1 VTGRDATP
9 QPATKSVTKSVTTR
23 AARRRTTRWPVVAGA
38 VLLVALPA
46 RGDVSMLLTPP
57 VQSELTLI
65 DAPPSVSS
73 LNTAF
78 TTPDLAQSSL
88 GLIALDPT
96 VDAGV
101 RIRAI
106 RTLAGYCP
114 QTGCTEGPVHQTLNQ
129 LVVAYQLLA
138 APTGKDVMLLRAA
151 VETMGVAQVVLA
163 GDIPPLKS
171 LLAHPSRDVRATVV
185 RALRTTCDAQVLAA
199 LVSLH
204 ITEPTAQVR
213 GELVAAEQLLDA
225 CIPK

>member
-1 VTGRDATP
+1 M
-9 QPATKSVTKSVTTR
+9 TKSVTTR